1 MVSPA
6 RRRRAVEQLE
16 EGFDVSQRRACR
28 AVGQPRA
35 TQRYQPQTKDDE
47 PVLVRRIH
55 ELVRRHPRYGY
66 RRIWALL
73 REEGFRVNRKR
84 IWRLWKQEGF
94 KVPQKQR
101 QRRRLG
107 HSDNG
112 IARHRPKHKDD
123 VWAWDFI
130 HDRDEHGRPLKCF
143 ALVDEYTRE
152 CLALEVERSLKAIDV
167 IDILSQVL
175 LIRGV
180 PRHIR
185 SDNGPEFIARA
196 IRGYLETAGVGALYI
211 APGSPWEN
219 GYAESFFS
227 RLRDELLNA
236 ELFADLR
243 EAKVLAAGYQ
253 SEYNHRRP
261 HSALGYRA
269 PAAFAAT
276 CSTGRPLGGSA
287 PEPPASKPL
296 RKAPDGERSET
307 LRSGQTLITAG
318 T

>member
-6 RRRRAVEQLE
+6 RRRRAAEQLE
-16 EGFDVSQRRACR
+16 EGFGVSQRRACR
-28 AVGQPRA
+28 VVGQPRA
-35 TQRYQPQTKDDE
+35 TQRYQPRPKDDE
-47 PVLVRRIH
+47 PVLVRKMH
-55 ELVRRHPRYGY
+55 ELVRDHPRYGY

-73 REEGFRVNRKR
+73 RAEGFPVNRKR

-101 QRRRLG
+101 KRRRLG
-107 HSDNG
+107 HSDHG
-112 IARHRPKHKDD
+112 IARRRPQRKDD

-130 HDRDEHGRPLKCF
+130 HDRDEQGRPLKWL

-152 CLALEVERSLKAIDV
+152 CLALEVERSIKAIDV
-167 IDILSQVL
+167 LDVLSQVL

-180 PRHIR
+180 PGHIR
-185 SDNGPEFIARA
+185 GDNGPEFIARA
-196 IRGYLETAGVGALYI
+196 IRDYLRTAGIGTLYV

-236 ELFADLR
+236 ESFADLR
-243 EAKVLAAGYQ
+243 EAKVLGAGWQ

-261 HSALGYRA
+261 HSALGYQT

-276 CSTGRPLGGSA
+276 CRTGRALGGSA

-296 RKAPDGERSET
+296 RKAPET
-307 LRSGQTLITAG
+307 GFRKAGRTGQTLITAG